1 MRKVVLISCVSQ
13 KLDKK
18 SKAKDLYISALFKKN
33 MAYSQTLNPDKIYIL
48 SAKYGLLGLED
59 EIEPYNVTLNTMK
72 VAEKKAWAQK
82 VLSQLEKVESIED
95 TKFIFLAGNNYR
107 EYLILHLPHIEVPMV
122 GLPIG
127 KQLQFLTE
135 RLR

>member
-1 MRKVVLISCVSQ
+1 MRTVVLISCVSQ

-18 SKAKDLYISALFKKN
+18 SKAKDLYVSTLFKKN
-33 MAYSQTLNPDKIYIL
+33 MAYALTLNPNEIYIL
-48 SAKYGLLGLED
+48 SAKYGLLGLD
-59 EIEPYNVTLNTMK
+59 DRIEPYNVTLNTMK
-72 VAEKKAWAQK
+72 VAEKKVWSEK
-82 VLSQLEKVESIED
+82 VFSQLLKLESIKD

-107 EYLILHLPHIEVPMV
+107 KYLMPHLPHTEVPME

-135 RLR
+135 KLR

>member
-1 MRKVVLISCVSQ
+1 MRTVVLISCVSQ

-18 SKAKDLYISALFKKN
+18 SKAKDLYVSTLFKKN
-33 MAYSQTLNPDKIYIL
+33 LAYASTLNPDEIYIL
-48 SAKYGLLGLED
+48 SAKYGLLGLD
-59 EIEPYNVTLNTMK
+59 DRIEPYNVTLNTMK
-72 VAEKKAWAQK
+72 VAEKKVWSEK
-82 VLSQLEKVESIED
+82 VFSQLLKLESIKD

-107 EYLILHLPHIEVPMV
+107 KYLMPHLPHTEVPME

-135 RLR
+135 KLR